1 MNLAQITT
9 QRYTTK
15 AFDASKSIPQAT
27 IDELLTLLRNVPSS
41 VNSQPSHF
49 IVASTA
55 EGKARL
61 AKGALGAFPNNEPKV
76 LNASHVIVL
85 CTRTAMSDA
94 HLDTILKQE
103 EQDGRFSTDTAKSG
117 QQQIRS
123 HFVNLHRYDQKDLQH
138 WMEKQT
144 YLALGSLL
152 LGAAALGID
161 ATPMEGF
168 DAKSL
173 DAELNL
179 HEQGLTSV
187 VIACLGYR
195 SDSDFNA
202 ALPKSRLPQDY
213 LFTHLA

>member
-1 MNLAQITT
+1 MNLAHITA

-15 AFDASKSIPQAT
+15 AYDASKRIPQAA
-27 IDELLTLLRNVPSS
+27 IDELLTLLRNAPSS

-61 AKGALGAFPNNEPKV
+61 AKGAEGRFAYNEPKI
-76 LNASHVIVL
+76 LNASHVIAL
-85 CTRTAMSDA
+85 CTRTGMTDS
-94 HLDTILKQE
+94 HLEKVLHQE
-103 EQDGRFSTDTAKSG
+103 QEDGRFASDTARSG
-117 QQQIRS
+117 QQQIRAG
-123 HFVNLHRYDQKDLQH
+123 FVDLHRYEQKDLQH

-152 LGAAALGID
+152 LGAASLGID

-168 DAKSL
+168 DAKAV

-179 HEQGLTSV
+179 HAQGLTSV
-187 VIACLGYR
+187 VLVCLGYR

-202 ALPKSRLPQDY
+202 TLPKSRLPEDY